1 MIVMDIAEWI
11 ANLLILGIAV
21 VIWGIGMF
29 IVAMMVS
36 IISKFIKQH
45 IQGESK

>member
-1 MIVMDIAEWI
+1 MLVMDIAEWI

-29 IVAMMVS
+29 IIAMMVS

-45 IQGESK
+45 TQGESK